1 LNVVQEGRGSVA
13 ARNFERMD
21 YLDGVRGW
29 AALIVVLHHLALTF
43 EPMWLKTG
51 AVTPMLRLVE
61 VREA

>member
-1 LNVVQEGRGSVA
+1 
-13 ARNFERMD
+13 MD